1 MSCVAVLDIME
12 FMNLM
17 TLLFSAI
24 ALLGSLFTY
33 LVHDK
38 KLKMQQ
44 AILNEL
50 QIKKLQKEIEEEA
63 AVEIRPTLIN
73 VVKSMHTNQITGTVL
88 LKNYGKG
95 EAKDVEVYAC
105 VNGGR
110 HSHFNTKER
119 RIKSL
124 LPGQYEEI
132 SMDWGIGDGCIDVLL
147 NWRDA
152 KGMEYTS
159 SHSLPLY

>member
-1 MSCVAVLDIME
+1 MGFI
-12 FMNLM
+12 NLM

-38 KLKMQQ
+38 KLKSQQ

-50 QIKKLQKEIEEEA
+50 QIRKLQKEIEEEA
-63 AVEIRPTLIN
+63 SVEIRPTLIN

-132 SMDWGIGDGCIDVLL
+132 SMDWGLGDDCIDVLL

>member
-1 MSCVAVLDIME
+1 ME

-38 KLKMQQ
+38 KLKSQQ

-50 QIKKLQKEIEEEA
+50 QIRKLQKEIEEEA
-63 AVEIRPTLIN
+63 SVEIRPTLIN

-132 SMDWGIGDGCIDVLL
+132 FMDWGIGDDCIDVLL
-147 NWRDA
+147 KWCDA
-152 KGMEYTS
+152 KGMEYTY

>member
-1 MSCVAVLDIME
+1 MGFI
-12 FMNLM
+12 NLM

-38 KLKMQQ
+38 KLKSQQ

-50 QIKKLQKEIEEEA
+50 QIRKLQKEIEEEA
-63 AVEIRPTLIN
+63 SVEIRPTLIN

-132 SMDWGIGDGCIDVLL
+132 SMDWGLGDDCIDVLL

-152 KGMEYTS
+152 KGMEYTY

>member
-1 MSCVAVLDIME
+1 ME

-38 KLKMQQ
+38 KLKKQQ

-50 QIKKLQKEIEEEA
+50 QIRKLQKEIEEET

-132 SMDWGIGDGCIDVLL
+132 SMDWGLGDDCIDVLL

-159 SHSLPLY
+159 SHSLPL

>member
-1 MSCVAVLDIME
+1 MGFI
-12 FMNLM
+12 NLM

-38 KLKMQQ
+38 KLKKQQ

-50 QIKKLQKEIEEEA
+50 QIRKLQKEIEEEA
-63 AVEIRPTLIN
+63 SVEIRPTLIN

-132 SMDWGIGDGCIDVLL
+132 SMDWGLGDDCIDVLL

>member
-1 MSCVAVLDIME
+1 MSCVAISDIME
-12 FMNLM
+12 LMNLM

-38 KLKMQQ
+38 KLKKQQ

-50 QIKKLQKEIEEEA
+50 QIRKLQKEIEEEA
-63 AVEIRPTLIN
+63 SVEIRPTLIN

-88 LKNYGKG
+88 LKNYGKA
-95 EAKDVEVYAC
+95 EAIDVEVYTY
-105 VNGGR
+105 VKGVR
-110 HSHFNTKER
+110 HSYFNTRKR

-132 SMDWGIGDGCIDVLL
+132 SMDWGIGDDCIDVLL
-147 NWRDA
+147 KWCDA

-159 SHSLPLY
+159 SYSLTLS

>member
-1 MSCVAVLDIME
+1 
-12 FMNLM
+12 MNFNQYSTKRLREY
-17 TLLFSAI
+17 THAHIDEKLFNALKSRSAR
-24 ALLGSLFTY
+24 SE
-33 LVHDK
+33 
-38 KLKMQQ
+38 LKMVL
-44 AILNEL
+44 ISEYP
-50 QIKKLQKEIEEEA
+50 QKSDKVTNNA
-63 AVEIRPTLIN
+63 TNNPVE
-73 VVKSMHTNQITGTVL
+73 Q
-88 LKNYGKG
+88 

-132 SMDWGIGDGCIDVLL
+132 SMDWGIGDDCIDVLL

-159 SHSLPLY
+159 SHSLPMY

>member
-1 MSCVAVLDIME
+1 
-12 FMNLM
+12 MNLM

-24 ALLGSLFTY
+24 ALLGSLYTY
-33 LVHDK
+33 LLHDK
-38 KLKMQQ
+38 KLKKQQ

-50 QIKKLQKEIEEEA
+50 QIRKLQKEIEEEA
-63 AVEIRPTLIN
+63 SVEIRPTLIN

-124 LPGQYEEI
+124 LPALIWMPYPFRLWQTRT
-132 SMDWGIGDGCIDVLL
+132 VLL
-147 NWRDA
+147 C
-152 KGMEYTS
+152 
-159 SHSLPLY
+159 L

>member
-1 MSCVAVLDIME
+1 ME
-12 FMNLM
+12 FVNIM

-38 KLKMQQ
+38 KLKKQQ

-50 QIKKLQKEIEEEA
+50 QIRKLQKEIEEEA
-63 AVEIRPTLIN
+63 SVEIRPTLIN

-132 SMDWGIGDGCIDVLL
+132 SMDWGLGDDCIDVLL

>member
-1 MSCVAVLDIME
+1 MGFIH
-12 FMNLM
+12 LM

-38 KLKMQQ
+38 KLKSQQ

-50 QIKKLQKEIEEEA
+50 QIRKLQKEIEEEA
-63 AVEIRPTLIN
+63 SVEIRPTLIN

-132 SMDWGIGDGCIDVLL
+132 SMDWGLGDDCIDVLL

>member
-1 MSCVAVLDIME
+1 MSCVAVSDIME

-63 AVEIRPTLIN
+63 VVEIRPTLIN
-73 VVKSMHTNQITGTVL
+73 VVKSMHTNRITGTL
-88 LKNYGKG
+88 SLKNYGKG

-132 SMDWGIGDGCIDVLL
+132 SMDWGIGDGCIEVFLKWC
-147 NWRDA
+147 NA
-152 KGMEYTS
+152 KGMECTS

>member
-1 MSCVAVLDIME
+1 ME

-88 LKNYGKG
+88 LKNYGKA
-95 EAKDVEVYAC
+95 EAIDVDVYAY
-105 VNGGR
+105 VKGFR

-132 SMDWGIGDGCIDVLL
+132 SMDWGIGDDCIDVLL
-147 NWRDA
+147 KWCDA
-152 KGMEYTS
+152 KRMEYTS

>member
-1 MSCVAVLDIME
+1 ME

-38 KLKMQQ
+38 KLKKQQ

-50 QIKKLQKEIEEEA
+50 QIKKLQKEIEEET
-63 AVEIRPTLIN
+63 AVVIRPTLIN

-132 SMDWGIGDGCIDVLL
+132 SMDWGIGDGCIKVFLKWC
-147 NWRDA
+147 NA

>member
-1 MSCVAVLDIME
+1 ME
-12 FMNLM
+12 FVNII

-24 ALLGSLFTY
+24 ALFGSFFTY

-38 KLKMQQ
+38 KLKKQQ

-50 QIKKLQKEIEEEA
+50 QIKKLQKEIEEET

-73 VVKSMHTNQITGTVL
+73 VVKSMHTNRITGTL
-88 LKNYGKG
+88 SLKNYGKG

-132 SMDWGIGDGCIDVLL
+132 SMDWGIGDDCIDVLL
-147 NWRDA
+147 KWCDA